1 MKASQTIFNKELGTV
16 TISQSEYEKLLQ
28 YKQICY
34 DFKAVIE
41 GGSSE

>member
-16 TISQSEYEKLLQ
+16 TITQSEYDKLLA
-28 YKQICY
+28 YKELCHE
-34 DFKAVIE
+34 FKNVIE

>member
-16 TISQSEYEKLLQ
+16 TISQSEYDKLLP
-28 YKQICY
+28 YKEICQE
-34 DFKAVIE
+34 FKAVIE